1 MGKRET
7 SESSEL
13 VGQAR
18 LLLVVSVLALLLGP
32 VVILLGAFSANVLL
46 MGSVLLIMGGLG
58 LYAGMRHLN
67 RT

>member
-1 MGKRET
+1 MGKREK

-18 LLLVVSVLALLLGP
+18 LLLVASVLALLLGP
-32 VVILLGAFSANVLL
+32 VVILMGAFTANVLL